1 MMSAPAWPEATQLA
15 NLLRPV
21 LATQR
26 WGTLLPDNVQVG
38 FASLDAQDTLG
49 GYFFLLD
56 DGAALSVPIKLT
68 WQAPTSGWQAS
79 FECDGRLAWLGEACT
94 LDATWQALTGLKV
107 SVIDDSAREQSNTSV
122 VLSTAQGK
130 VIAKVLRRLY
140 PGTNRECLLARALAD
155 FDAAPTLVI
164 APTLAWPFAPSA
176 TSDVSA
182 NQASS
187 DAEALTK
194 PSAPQVV
201 VAVGHQ
207 FIAGA
212 RDGFAYYVEQ
222 LRQAPPEQPL
232 SLAVPEQLGK
242 LTAQMHVCL
251 ARTLGTQSQTN
262 YASLARQRLAALTEQ
277 LQTLLA
283 ASPLAPEHTSRAHTL
298 SQQLETVLE
307 PLLAEISQAVTLQA
321 IHGDYHLGQLLVSTA
336 DAHSPDDLRSPN
348 WYVVDFEGEPL
359 RTDSEQLSLAP
370 LERDLASMARSFSY
384 ALATA
389 GISEHSC
396 DALVEKFFMAYRQ
409 EITSLACK
417 HVPAT
422 HPLTQPETTAFQDQV
437 LTVELLLKTVY
448 ELVYELTHRPTW
460 AHIPLDDLGRMV
472 THTTQ
477 KHGRICL

>member
-1 MMSAPAWPEATQLA
+1 MSAPVWPEPTQLA

-21 LATQR
+21 LAAQR

-38 FASLDAQDTLG
+38 FASLDAQDTLRW
-49 GYFFLLD
+49 YFFLLD
-56 DGAALSVPIKLT
+56 DGAALSVPIKLA
-68 WQAPTSGWQAS
+68 WQAPTSGWRAS

-155 FDAAPTLVI
+155 FDAAPTLVL

-176 TSDVSA
+176 TSDASA

-212 RDGFAYYVEQ
+212 RDGFEYYVEQ

-262 YASLARQRLAALTEQ
+262 YAALSRQRLAALTEQ

-283 ASPLAPEHTSRAHTL
+283 TSPLDPEQTSRARTL

-307 PLLAEISQAVTLQA
+307 PLLAEINQAVTLQA
-321 IHGDYHLGQLLVSTA
+321 IHGDYHLGQLLVSGT
-336 DAHSPDDLRSPN
+336 DSPNDLRSPN

-359 RTDSEQLSLAP
+359 RTDTEQPSLAP

-396 DALVEKFFMAYRQ
+396 DALVRKFFMAYRQ
-409 EITSLACK
+409 EIAGLACM

-422 HPLTQPETTAFQDQV
+422 HPLAQPGTTAVQDQV

>member
-1 MMSAPAWPEATQLA
+1 MSAPVWPEPTQLA

-21 LATQR
+21 LAAQR

-38 FASLDAQDTLG
+38 FASLDAQDTLRW
-49 GYFFLLD
+49 YFFLLD
-56 DGAALSVPIKLT
+56 DGAALSVPIKLA
-68 WQAPTSGWQAS
+68 WQEPTSGWRTS
-79 FECDGRLAWLGEACT
+79 FERDGRLAWLGEACA

-107 SVIDDSAREQSNTSV
+107 SVVDDSAREQSNTSV

-140 PGTNRECLLARALAD
+140 PGANRECLFARALAD
-155 FDAAPTLVI
+155 FDAAPTLVL
-164 APTLAWPFAPSA
+164 APTLAWPFAPSTVEA
-176 TSDVSA
+176 STSQTVP
-182 NQASS
+182 
-187 DAEALTK
+187 DAKALTT
-194 PSAPQVV
+194 PPAAPQVV

-222 LRQAPPEQPL
+222 LRQALPGQPL

-251 ARTLGTQSQTN
+251 ARALGTQSQTN
-262 YASLARQRLAALTEQ
+262 YAALSRQRLAALTEQ

-283 ASPLAPEHTSRAHTL
+283 TSPLDPEQTSRARTL

-307 PLLAEISQAVTLQA
+307 PLLAEINQAVTLQA
-321 IHGDYHLGQLLVSTA
+321 IHGDYHLGQLLVSGT
-336 DAHSPDDLRSPN
+336 DSPNDLRSPN

-359 RTDSEQLSLAP
+359 RTDTEQPSLAP

-396 DALVEKFFMAYRQ
+396 DALVRKFFMAYRQ
-409 EITSLACK
+409 EIAGLACM

-422 HPLTQPETTAFQDQV
+422 HPLAQPGTTAVQDQV

>member
-1 MMSAPAWPEATQLA
+1 MSAPAWPEPTQLA

-38 FASLDAQDTLG
+38 FASLDAQDTLRW
-49 GYFFLLD
+49 YFFLLD
-56 DGAALSVPIKLT
+56 DGAALSVPIELT
-68 WQAPTSGWQAS
+68 WQEPASGWQTS
-79 FECDGRLAWLGEACT
+79 FECDGRLAWLGEACA

-107 SVIDDSAREQSNTSV
+107 SVVDDSAREQSNTSV

-140 PGTNRECLLARALAD
+140 PGTNRECLFARALSD
-155 FDAAPTLVI
+155 FDAAPTLVL
-164 APTLAWPFAPSA
+164 APTLAWPFAPSTVEA
-176 TSDVSA
+176 STSQTVP
-182 NQASS
+182 
-187 DAEALTK
+187 DAKALTT
-194 PSAPQVV
+194 PPAAPQVV

-222 LRQAPPEQPL
+222 LRQALPGQSL

-251 ARTLGTQSQTN
+251 ARNLGTQSQTN
-262 YASLARQRLAALTEQ
+262 YAALSRQRLAALTEQ

-283 ASPLAPEHTSRAHTL
+283 TSPLDPEQTSRALTL

-307 PLLAEISQAVTLQA
+307 PLLAEINQAVTLQA
-321 IHGDYHLGQLLVSTA
+321 IHGDYHLGQLLVSGA
-336 DAHSPDDLRSPN
+336 DSPGELRSPN

-359 RTDSEQLSLAP
+359 RTDSDQPALAP

-396 DALVEKFFMAYRQ
+396 DALVRKFFMAYRQ
-409 EITSLACK
+409 EIAGLACM

-422 HPLTQPETTAFQDQV
+422 HPLAQPETTAVQDQV

>member
-1 MMSAPAWPEATQLA
+1 MSAPAWPEATQLA

-26 WGTLLPDNVQVG
+26 WGTLLPDNVQVS
-38 FASLDAQDTLG
+38 FEVLDSGDTLRW
-49 GYFFLLD
+49 YFFLLD
-56 DGAALSVPIKLT
+56 DGAALSVPIKLA

-140 PGTNRECLLARALAD
+140 PGANRECLFARALAD
-155 FDAAPTLVI
+155 FDAAPTLVL
-164 APTLAWPFAPSA
+164 APTLAWPFAPSTVEA
-176 TSDVSA
+176 STSQTVP
-182 NQASS
+182 N
-187 DAEALTK
+187 AEALTT
-194 PSAPQVV
+194 PPAAPQVV

-222 LRQAPPEQPL
+222 LRQALPGQPL
-232 SLAVPEQLGK
+232 SLAVPQQLGK

-251 ARTLGTQSQTN
+251 ARSLGTQSQTN
-262 YASLARQRLAALTEQ
+262 YATLSRQRLAALTEQ

-283 ASPLAPEHTSRAHTL
+283 TSLLDPEQTSRARTL

-307 PLLAEISQAVTLQA
+307 PLLAEINQAVTLQA
-321 IHGDYHLGQLLVSTA
+321 IHGDYHLGQLLVSGT
-336 DAHSPDDLRSPN
+336 DSPNDLRSPN

-359 RTDSEQLSLAP
+359 RTDTEQPSLAP

-396 DALVEKFFMAYRQ
+396 DALVRKFFMAYRQ
-409 EITSLACK
+409 EIAGLACM

-422 HPLTQPETTAFQDQV
+422 HPLAQPGTTAVQDQV

>member
-1 MMSAPAWPEATQLA
+1 MSAPVWPKPTQLA

-21 LATQR
+21 LAAQR

-38 FASLDAQDTLG
+38 FASLDAQDTLRW
-49 GYFFLLD
+49 YFFLLD
-56 DGAALSVPIKLT
+56 DGAALSVPIKLA

-79 FECDGRLAWLGEACT
+79 FECDGRLAWLGEACA

-107 SVIDDSAREQSNTSV
+107 SVVDDSAREQSNTSV

-140 PGTNRECLLARALAD
+140 PGANRECLFARALSD
-155 FDAAPTLVI
+155 FDAAPTLVL

-176 TSDVSA
+176 TSDASA
-182 NQASS
+182 SQTVP
-187 DAEALTK
+187 DAEALTT
-194 PSAPQVV
+194 PPAAPQVV

-222 LRQAPPEQPL
+222 LRQALPGQPL

-251 ARTLGTQSQTN
+251 ARSLGTQSQTN
-262 YASLARQRLAALTEQ
+262 YAALSRQRLAALTEQ

-283 ASPLAPEHTSRAHTL
+283 TSPLDPEQTSRALTL

-307 PLLAEISQAVTLQA
+307 PLLAEINQAVTLQA
-321 IHGDYHLGQLLVSTA
+321 IHGDYHLGQLLVSGA
-336 DAHSPDDLRSPN
+336 DSPGELRSLN

-359 RTDSEQLSLAP
+359 RTDSDQPALAP

-396 DALVEKFFMAYRQ
+396 DALVRKFFMAYRQ
-409 EITSLACK
+409 EIAGLACM

-422 HPLTQPETTAFQDQV
+422 HPLAQPETTAVQDQV

>member
-1 MMSAPAWPEATQLA
+1 MSAPVWPEPTQLA

-21 LATQR
+21 LAAQR

-38 FASLDAQDTLG
+38 FASLDAQDTLRW
-49 GYFFLLD
+49 YFFLLD
-56 DGAALSVPIKLT
+56 DGAALSVPIKLA
-68 WQAPTSGWQAS
+68 WQEPTSGWQAS
-79 FECDGRLAWLGEACT
+79 FECDGRLAWLGEACA

-107 SVIDDSAREQSNTSV
+107 SVVDDSAREQSNTSV

-140 PGTNRECLLARALAD
+140 PGANRECLFARALAD
-155 FDAAPTLVI
+155 FDAAPTLVL
-164 APTLAWPFAPSA
+164 APTLAWPFAPSTVEA
-176 TSDVSA
+176 STSQTVP
-182 NQASS
+182 
-187 DAEALTK
+187 DAKALTT
-194 PSAPQVV
+194 PPAAPQVV

-222 LRQAPPEQPL
+222 LRQALPGQPL

-251 ARTLGTQSQTN
+251 ARALGTQSQTN
-262 YASLARQRLAALTEQ
+262 YATLSRQRLAALTEQ

-283 ASPLAPEHTSRAHTL
+283 TSPLDPEQTSRARTL

-307 PLLAEISQAVTLQA
+307 PLLAEINQAVTLQA
-321 IHGDYHLGQLLVSTA
+321 IHGDYHLGQLLVSGT
-336 DAHSPDDLRSPN
+336 DSPNDLRSPN

-359 RTDSEQLSLAP
+359 RTDTEQPSLAP

-396 DALVEKFFMAYRQ
+396 DALVRKFFMAYRQ
-409 EITSLACK
+409 EIAGLACM

-422 HPLTQPETTAFQDQV
+422 HPLAQPGTTAVQDQV

>member
-1 MMSAPAWPEATQLA
+1 MSAPAWPEATQLA

-26 WGTLLPDNVQVG
+26 WGTLLPDNVQVS
-38 FASLDAQDTLG
+38 FEVLDSGDTLRW
-49 GYFFLLD
+49 YFFLLD
-56 DGAALSVPIKLT
+56 DGAALSVPIKLA
-68 WQAPTSGWQAS
+68 WQEPTSGWQAS
-79 FECDGRLAWLGEACT
+79 FECDGRPAWLGEACA

-107 SVIDDSAREQSNTSV
+107 SVVDDSAREQSNTSV

-140 PGTNRECLLARALAD
+140 PGTNRECLFARALAD
-155 FDAAPTLVI
+155 FDAAPTLVL
-164 APTLAWPFAPSA
+164 APTLAWPFAPSTVEA
-176 TSDVSA
+176 STSQTVP
-182 NQASS
+182 
-187 DAEALTK
+187 DAEALTT
-194 PSAPQVV
+194 PPAAPQVV

-222 LRQAPPEQPL
+222 LRQALPGQPL

-251 ARTLGTQSQTN
+251 ARSLGTQSQTN
-262 YASLARQRLAALTEQ
+262 YAALSRQRLAALTEQ

-283 ASPLAPEHTSRAHTL
+283 TSLLDPEQTSRARTL

-307 PLLAEISQAVTLQA
+307 PRLAEINQAVTLQA
-321 IHGDYHLGQLLVSTA
+321 IHGDYHLGQLLVSGT
-336 DAHSPDDLRSPN
+336 DSPNDLRSPN

-359 RTDSEQLSLAP
+359 RTDTEQPSLAP

-396 DALVEKFFMAYRQ
+396 DALVRKFFMAYRQ
-409 EITSLACK
+409 EIAGLACM

-422 HPLTQPETTAFQDQV
+422 HPLAQPGTTAVQDQV

>member
-1 MMSAPAWPEATQLA
+1 MSAPAWPEATQLA

-26 WGTLLPDNVQVG
+26 WGTLLPDNVQVS
-38 FASLDAQDTLG
+38 FEVLDSGDTLRW
-49 GYFFLLD
+49 YFFLLD
-56 DGAALSVPIKLT
+56 DGAALSVPIKLA

-140 PGTNRECLLARALAD
+140 PGANRECLFARALAD
-155 FDAAPTLVI
+155 FDAAPTLVL
-164 APTLAWPFAPSA
+164 APTLAWPFAPSTVEA
-176 TSDVSA
+176 STSQTVP
-182 NQASS
+182 N
-187 DAEALTK
+187 AEALTT
-194 PSAPQVV
+194 PPAAPQVV

-251 ARTLGTQSQTN
+251 ARSLGTQSQTN
-262 YASLARQRLAALTEQ
+262 YATLSRQRLAALTEQ

-283 ASPLAPEHTSRAHTL
+283 TSLLDPEQTSRARTL

-307 PLLAEISQAVTLQA
+307 PLLAEINQAVTLQA
-321 IHGDYHLGQLLVSTA
+321 IHGDYHLGQLLVSGT
-336 DAHSPDDLRSPN
+336 DSPNDLRSPN

-359 RTDSEQLSLAP
+359 RTDTEQPSLAP

-396 DALVEKFFMAYRQ
+396 DALVRKFFMAYRQ
-409 EITSLACK
+409 EIAGLACM

-422 HPLTQPETTAFQDQV
+422 HPLAQPGTTAVQDQV

>member
-1 MMSAPAWPEATQLA
+1 MSAPVWPEPTQLA

-21 LATQR
+21 LAAQR

-38 FASLDAQDTLG
+38 FASLDAQDTLRW
-49 GYFFLLD
+49 YFFLLD
-56 DGAALSVPIKLT
+56 DGAALSVPIKLA
-68 WQAPTSGWQAS
+68 WQEPTSGWQAS
-79 FECDGRLAWLGEACT
+79 FECDGRLAWLGEACA

-107 SVIDDSAREQSNTSV
+107 SVVDDSAREQSNTSV

-140 PGTNRECLLARALAD
+140 PGANRECLFARALAD
-155 FDAAPTLVI
+155 FDAAPTLVL
-164 APTLAWPFAPSA
+164 APTLAWPFAPSTVEA
-176 TSDVSA
+176 STSQTVP
-182 NQASS
+182 
-187 DAEALTK
+187 DAKALTT
-194 PSAPQVV
+194 PPAAPQVV

-212 RDGFAYYVEQ
+212 RDGFGYYVEQ
-222 LRQAPPEQPL
+222 LRQALPGQPL

-251 ARTLGTQSQTN
+251 ARALGTQSQTN
-262 YASLARQRLAALTEQ
+262 YATLSRQRLAALTEQ

-283 ASPLAPEHTSRAHTL
+283 TSPLDPEQTSRARTL

-307 PLLAEISQAVTLQA
+307 PLLAEINQAVTLQA
-321 IHGDYHLGQLLVSTA
+321 IHGDYHLGQLLVSGT
-336 DAHSPDDLRSPN
+336 DSPNDLRSPN

-359 RTDSEQLSLAP
+359 RTDTEQPSLAP

-396 DALVEKFFMAYRQ
+396 DALVRKFFMAYRQ
-409 EITSLACK
+409 EIAGLACM

-422 HPLTQPETTAFQDQV
+422 HPLAQPGTTAVQDQV

-448 ELVYELTHRPTW
+448 ELVYELTPRPTW